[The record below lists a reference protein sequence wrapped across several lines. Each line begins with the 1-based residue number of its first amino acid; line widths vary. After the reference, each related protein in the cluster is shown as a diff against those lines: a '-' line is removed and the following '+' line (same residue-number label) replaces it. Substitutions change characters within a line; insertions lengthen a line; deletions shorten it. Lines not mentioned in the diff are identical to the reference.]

1 MNCTSKSLTFGV
13 QFRDLLFY
21 IFICFKTQIKN
32 SGAKIRKVLFA
43 ESLVD
48 MATGVFY
55 ENVRNEEI
63 HVYTLLLNTHKT

>member
-1 MNCTSKSLTFGV
+1 MQEVKQQIPLYLG
-13 QFRDLLFY
+13 DLLFY

-32 SGAKIRKVLFA
+32 SGAKVRKVLFA

-48 MATGVFY
+48 METGVFY